1 LDGWLDRLIDRSIDT
16 YKVPQEST
24 MNAFMEGPVVRGTA
38 FKVIVEIDQ
47 QRDER
52 LLAISL
58 RWTESI
64 EQE

>member
-1 LDGWLDRLIDRSIDT
+1 
-16 YKVPQEST
+16 